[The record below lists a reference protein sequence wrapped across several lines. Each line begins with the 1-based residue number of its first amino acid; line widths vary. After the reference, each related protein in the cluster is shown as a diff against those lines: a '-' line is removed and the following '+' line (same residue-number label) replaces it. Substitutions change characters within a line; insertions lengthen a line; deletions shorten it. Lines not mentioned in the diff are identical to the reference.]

1 MSFQFPITINHFL
14 SAPVIKG
21 LEANGIA
28 KSSSVDE
35 YEDIELD
42 DDDDDD
48 DDDDEEAGAPG

>member
-1 MSFQFPITINHFL
+1 M
-14 SAPVIKG
+14 IKG

-42 DDDDDD
+42 DDDDGVDEN
-48 DDDDEEAGAPG
+48 DDEYNDDE